1 MLLMIRILLL
11 SLLVLLWGRS
21 LSAAA
26 AERDGAALAAQVKE
40 ILRSRCFECHGGSAT
55 QEGIKVLDHA
65 LLTVKKVVLPGKPDE
80 SSLYQTIIETDDD
93 VRMPKSAPALP
104 ATEIDAI
111 RQWILAGAPP
121 FPKDVPLPAE
131 SQKDAG
137 LQGLVG
143 VDYVLKQILQ
153 HQVKLSTPGERR
165 AVRYFSCNHLLARGA
180 TQDELEIQKDALNK
194 AINHLSR
201 EPRIVP
207 VTVVDPSGTIF
218 ALDIRQVG
226 WDKQPFQVVE
236 KGTLGPK
243 SNVNF
248 FDLVLLE
255 YPYGV
260 IYEDSETFD
269 ALVRDYLIPAAVVR
283 PIPYVRSDWFCS
295 VATQP
300 PLYHDL
306 LQLPHDLQTLEKEL
320 EVDAQKNIAERIAKR
335 AGMQVSGVS
344 RNNRAVER
352 HPGPHGMYWKSV
364 DYATSKGQENLF
376 TDPVELR
383 GTGGEM
389 IFTLPN
395 GLQAYYLATGQ
406 GERLDAAPTDIVT
419 DKFAE
424 DKTVRNG
431 LACMRCHDE
440 GMKNF
445 EDTIRPAVQQ
455 MPGSGGIDKRT
466 VLALYPPQKEM
477 DALLKQDRDQFMA
490 ALEKALGKPQI
501 REPLIP
507 VSQRFLDAPLQ
518 LANAA
523 GELGL
528 ADSADLKSVFKAPT
542 FAALGLVPLAN
553 RGVVRRDMWEDY
565 YDQTVRSLG
574 LGIPVVPF
582 DGLMRVDYQPVGG
595 ELNVSLAT
603 TKKNNVFAPGDELA
617 ILVKNG
623 GDRPVFIELIGAGTK
638 GEKVVIATG
647 KVAAG
652 GEFRHPEKGAII
664 VQPSLG
670 SEQIMLYA
678 SEAEFPA
685 AKILRGS
692 NLADR
697 VLHNFYECEAAT
709 DGVKVKFD
717 PSRLVKRTIVIET
730 K

>member
-1 MLLMIRILLL
+1 MKLTSTFCLLL
-11 SLLVLLWGRS
+11 VSWAIA
-21 LSAAA
+21 AAA
-26 AERDGAALAAQVKE
+26 AEGKPDGAALAAQVKE
-40 ILRSRCFECHGGSAT
+40 ILRNRCLECHGGSAT
-55 QEGIKVLDHA
+55 QEGIKVLDHG
-65 LLTVKKVVLPGKPDE
+65 LLIEKEVVLAGKPDD
-80 SSLYQTIIETDDD
+80 SPLFRSVIEADED
-93 VRMPKSAPALP
+93 VRMPKGSPALP
-104 ATEIDAI
+104 ATEVAAI
-111 RQWILAGAPP
+111 REWILAEAPP
-121 FPKDVPLPAE
+121 FPADVAIPSE
-131 SQKDAG
+131 TRKDAG
-137 LQGLVG
+137 LQQLVG

-153 HQVKLSTPGERR
+153 HQNKLPTPGERR

-180 TQDELEIQKDALNK
+180 TQEELEIQKDALNK
-194 AINHLSR
+194 AVNHLSR

-207 VTVVDPSGTIF
+207 VTVVDPAGTIF

-226 WDKQPFQVVE
+226 WDKLPFQIVE
-236 KGTLGPK
+236 KGQLGQK
-243 SNVNF
+243 ANVNF

-269 ALVRDYLIPAAVVR
+269 AIVRDYLNPAGTIR
-283 PIPYVRSDWFCS
+283 PIPYIRSDWFCS

-306 LQLPHDLQTLEKEL
+306 LQLPHDLPTLEKEL
-320 EVDAQKNIAERIAKR
+320 GVDVQKNIDDHVVKR

-352 HPGPHGMYWKSV
+352 HPGPHGMYWKSI

-376 TDPVELR
+376 TDPVHLQ

-395 GLQAYYLATGQ
+395 GLQAYYLATGK

-445 EDTIRPAVQQ
+445 EDTIRPAIQAL
-455 MPGSGGIDKRT
+455 PGSGGIDKRT
-466 VLALYPPQKEM
+466 VLALYPPQAEM
-477 DALLKQDRDQFMA
+477 NAHLKHDREQFMA
-490 ALEKALGKPQI
+490 ALNKALGKPQV

-518 LANAA
+518 LASAA

-528 ADSADLKSVFKAPT
+528 ADAADLKSIFKSPAFT
-542 FAALGLVPLAN
+542 ALGLVPLAN

-582 DGLMRVDYQPVGG
+582 DGLTRADYQPMGG
-595 ELNVSLAT
+595 EINVSLAT

-617 ILVKNG
+617 ILVKNN
-623 GDRPVFIELIGAGTK
+623 GDRPIFLELIGAGTK
-638 GEKVVIATG
+638 GQKVVIATG
-647 KVAAG
+647 KVVAG
-652 GEFRHPEKGAII
+652 GEFRHPEKGAIK

-670 SEQIMLYA
+670 KEQIMLYA
-678 SEAEFPA
+678 SETEFPP
-685 AKILRGS
+685 AKILRGT

-697 VLHNFYECEAAT
+697 ALHDFYGCDTSA
-709 DGVKVKFD
+709 GGLKVKLD
-717 PSRLVKRTIVIET
+717 PARIVKRTIVIET